1 MTGGTA
7 ADTLGRVDADPPL
20 HPLPEES
27 DHRTRLQDALGP
39 GYRLGEL
46 IGRGGFG
53 SVYAAWDTRLEREVA
68 VKTIRPDVFP
78 SPHLLA
84 RFAREA
90 RAAGQLRHPHIM
102 PIFAVGDADGMGY
115 MVMPRIRGG
124 SLRAVLDRERL
135 AIAEAHR
142 VLLEV
147 ASAFHAAH
155 EAGLVHRD
163 VKPENILLEGPE
175 RRVVLTD
182 FGVVKALRG
191 ADTAIT
197 RDGVILG
204 TPAYMS
210 PEQAL
215 GRDIDHRA
223 DIYSLGVVAFEMFAG
238 RRPFDAATPR
248 DLLAHHLT
256 SAPPDVRRYRADV
269 PRKLAVAVSRCLAKS
284 AAQRWQRIDDFAA
297 ALRAVPVP
305 AAGAQARGSF
315 WPSVLPWR
323 RAQSGPD

>member
-1 MTGGTA
+1 MGLR
-7 ADTLGRVDADPPL
+7 LGRVDAEPSF
-20 HPLPEES
+20 HPLPEEP

-39 GYRLGEL
+39 GYRLDEL

-53 SVYAAWDTRLEREVA
+53 SVYAAWDTRLERDVA

-78 SPHLLA
+78 SPHVLA

-102 PIFAVGDADGMGY
+102 PIFAVGDADGVGY
-115 MVMPRIRGG
+115 IVMPRIRGD
-124 SLRAVLDRERL
+124 SLRTVLDREL
-135 AIAEAHR
+135 LSIAEAHR
-142 VLLEV
+142 LVLEV
-147 ASAFHAAH
+147 ASALHAAH
-155 EAGLVHRD
+155 KAGLVHRD

-175 RRVVLTD
+175 RRAVLTD

-191 ADTAIT
+191 EDTAIT
-197 RDGVILG
+197 GTGVVLG

-223 DIYSLGVVAFEMFAG
+223 DIYSLGVVAFEMLAG
-238 RRPFDAATPR
+238 RRPFECATPR
-248 DLLAHHLT
+248 ELLALHLT
-256 SAPPDVRRYRADV
+256 SPAPDVRRYRPDV
-269 PRKLAVAVSRCLAKS
+269 PKALASAVRRCLAKG
-284 AAQRWQRIDDFAA
+284 AAQRWRRIGDFAV
-297 ALRAVPVP
+297 ALRSVPIRR
-305 AAGAQARGSF
+305 AGADARGSF

-323 RAQSGPD
+323 RAESGPD

>member
-1 MTGGTA
+1 M
-7 ADTLGRVDADPPL
+7 DAEPSP
-20 HPLPEES
+20 HPLPEEP
-27 DHRTRLQDALGP
+27 DHRARLQDALGP

-90 RAAGQLRHPHIM
+90 RAAAQLRHPHIM
-102 PIFAVGDADGMGY
+102 PIFAVGDADGVGY
-115 MVMPRIRGG
+115 MVMPRIRGD
-124 SLRAVLDRERL
+124 SLRAALERAL
-135 AIAEAHR
+135 LSIAEARR

-147 ASAFHAAH
+147 SSALCAAH

-163 VKPENILLEGPE
+163 VKPENILLEGSE
-175 RRVVLTD
+175 RRAVLTD
-182 FGVVKALRG
+182 FGIVKALRG

-197 RDGVILG
+197 QAGVLLG

-223 DIYSLGVVAFEMFAG
+223 DIYSLGVVAFEMLAG
-238 RRPFDAATPR
+238 RRPFEGTTPR
-248 DLLAHHLT
+248 ELLALHLT
-256 SAPPDVRRYRADV
+256 TPAPDVRRYRAEV
-269 PRKLAVAVSRCLAKS
+269 PKALASVVRRCLAK
-284 AAQRWQRIDDFAA
+284 AATERWQRVGDFAA
-297 ALRAVPVP
+297 TLRSVPIP
-305 AAGAQARGSF
+305 AGDARAGGSF

-323 RAQSGPD
+323 RTSPGPD